1 MKGGIADRAV
11 EENLELSVAS
21 VRVMSVIRQ
30 SITSNV
36 RSDRMRS
43 DVDLFL
49 RLRRTIGGD

>member
-1 MKGGIADRAV
+1 MKGGISDRAV